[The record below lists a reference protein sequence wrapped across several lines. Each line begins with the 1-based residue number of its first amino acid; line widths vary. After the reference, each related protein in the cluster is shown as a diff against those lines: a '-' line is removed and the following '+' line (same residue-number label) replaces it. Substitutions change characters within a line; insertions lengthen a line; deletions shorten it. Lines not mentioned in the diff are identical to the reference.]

1 MDKTI
6 KTLIVDDDNIV
17 RTFMVKL
24 IINKFGYD
32 VVQAGNGIE
41 ALKVLEH
48 DSPDIVFLDISMPLM
63 NGIEFLSTV
72 RNHAKYKHLPI
83 IAITA
88 HSDKATVKQLVDLGI
103 QDYIL
108 KPLSYNETYARLR
121 EIISGYKSRI
131 SKNRSRKEL
140 PDKKQPK
147 RNLLLIDVDKAFRN
161 FLRRLLSFEF
171 EIIEGSSTFECLD
184 LYVKHEP
191 EVVIISLE
199 LNATQDNF
207 LLNKLRELDM
217 TEELKV
223 FATTFNELNLKR
235 TRGYDGVMLKS
246 FFPSKMMKQISD
258 RFYQHGKMGETYLH
272 IINKMGG
279 EKLGS
284 VVKYIFDLESGME
297 VVRKHSEIF
306 ASVKLDLEVVSY
318 FATSDSSVLI
328 QLILAGEQNAILNIK
343 SSEISEETDLN
354 TKFEYLNE
362 SIGDFLKY
370 EFEKFGID
378 LNKTKKF
385 NSSDKQANY
394 DRQTIKFHF
403 ESDESNLYK
412 SVLQIYVQKSP

>member
-1 MDKTI
+1 MEKTI

-48 DSPDIVFLDISMPLM
+48 DDPDIVFLDISMPLM

-72 RNHAKYKHLPI
+72 RNHAKYKNLPI
-83 IAITA
+83 VAITA

-121 EIISGYKSRI
+121 EIISGYKNRI
-131 SKNRSRKEL
+131 TKNRSRKEIK
-140 PDKKQPK
+140 DKLQPK
-147 RNLLLIDVDKAFRN
+147 RNLLLIDADRTFRN
-161 FLRRLLSFEF
+161 FLKRLLSFEF
-171 EIIEGSSTFECLD
+171 EIMEGSSTFECLD

-199 LNATQDNF
+199 LNANHDNF

-217 TEELKV
+217 TENLKV
-223 FATTFNELNLKR
+223 YATTFNELNVRR
-235 TRGYDGVMLKS
+235 TLGYDGVMLKS
-246 FFPSKMMKQISD
+246 FFPLKMMLQISD
-258 RFYQHGKMGETYLH
+258 KFYHHSKLGETYLH
-272 IINKMGG
+272 IINYMGR

-284 VVKYIFDLESGME
+284 VVKYIFDLESGLE

-306 ASVKLDLEVVSY
+306 ASVKLDLEVASY
-318 FATSDSSVLI
+318 FSTSDSSMLI

-343 SSEISEETDLN
+343 SKEFDSGTDIKA
-354 TKFEYLNE
+354 KFNYLNE
-362 SIGDFLKY
+362 SVGDFLRY
-370 EFEKFGID
+370 EFEKLGID
-378 LNKTKKF
+378 LNKTKAF
-385 NSSDKQANY
+385 NSADKKNEY
-394 DRQTIKFHF
+394 ERQTIKFHY
-403 ESDESNLYK
+403 ESDESNLYQ
-412 SVLQIYVQKSP
+412 SILHIYVKKSP